1 VDKTKVHP
9 PRILIVDDDT
19 AIAKFIRANLEAEG
33 WQTIRAADGVE
44 ALEAVEKE
52 LPALVILDVMMPNID
67 GFEVLYRLR
76 QWSQIPVI
84 MLSVRD
90 EMAYKVKCLN
100 LGADDYITKPF
111 GADELVA
118 RVRAVLRRNEQAS
131 LFPRQPFF
139 TSGDLEINFITTEV
153 TMSGNQVKL
162 TPTEYNLLQELVLNT
177 GKVLPHS
184 HLLHKI
190 WGTEYGCQRE
200 YLHVFI
206 ARLRAK
212 LEPDPAKPTYIITV
226 PGMGYR
232 FQATE

>member
-1 VDKTKVHP
+1 VDKTKVHR

-19 AIAKFIRANLEAEG
+19 AITKFIRANLEAEG
-33 WQTIRAADGVE
+33 WQTIRAADGAE
-44 ALEAVEKE
+44 ALKAVEKE
-52 LPALVILDVMMPNID
+52 LPVLVILDVMMPNVD
-67 GFEVLYRLR
+67 GFEVLSRLR

-118 RVRAVLRRNEQAS
+118 RVRAVLRRNEQAN
-131 LFPRQPFF
+131 LLPRQPFF
-139 TSGDLEINFITTEV
+139 TSGDLEINFITRQV
-153 TMSGNQVKL
+153 TISGNQIKL
-162 TPTEYNLLQELVLNT
+162 TPIEHNLLQELVLNA
-177 GKVLPHS
+177 GKVLTHS

-190 WGTEYGCQRE
+190 WGAEYGCQRE

-212 LEPDPAKPTYIITV
+212 LEPDPAKPIYIITV
-226 PGMGYR
+226 PGLGYR
-232 FQATE
+232 FQTTE

>member
-1 VDKTKVHP
+1 MDKTKVRR

-19 AIAKFIRANLEAEG
+19 AITKFIRANLEAEG
-33 WQTIRAADGVE
+33 WQTLRAADGAE
-44 ALEAVEKE
+44 ALKAVEKE
-52 LPALVILDVMMPNID
+52 LPALVILDVMMPNVD
-67 GFEVLYRLR
+67 GFEVLRRLR

-84 MLSVRD
+84 MLSVRE

-118 RVRAVLRRNEQAS
+118 RVRAVLRRNEAVNI
-131 LFPRQPFF
+131 LPRQSFF
-139 TSGDLEINFITTEV
+139 TSGDLEINFVTTQV
-153 TMSGNQVKL
+153 TVSGNQIKL
-162 TPTEYNLLQELVLNT
+162 TPIEYNLLQELVLNA

-190 WGTEYGCQRE
+190 WGAEYGCQRE

-212 LEPDPAKPTYIITV
+212 LEPDPAKPRYIITV
-226 PGMGYR
+226 PGLGYR
-232 FQATE
+232 FEATE

>member
-1 VDKTKVHP
+1 MDKVKVQR

-19 AIAKFIRANLEAEG
+19 AITKFIRANLESEG
-33 WQTIRAADGVE
+33 WQTIRAADGAE
-44 ALEAVEKE
+44 ALKAVEKE
-52 LPALVILDVMMPNID
+52 LPVLVILDVMMPNVD
-67 GFEVLYRLR
+67 GFDVLHRLR

-131 LFPRQPFF
+131 LLPRQPYF
-139 TSGDLEINFITTEV
+139 TSGDIEMNLITTQV
-153 TMSGNQVKL
+153 TVSGNQIKL
-162 TPTEYNLLQELVLNT
+162 TPIEYNLLQELVLNA

-190 WGTEYGCQRE
+190 WGVEYGCQRE

-212 LEPDPAKPTYIITV
+212 LEPDPTKPRYIITV
-226 PGMGYR
+226 PGIGYR
-232 FQATE
+232 FQATT

>member
-1 VDKTKVHP
+1 MNKTKVHP
-9 PRILIVDDDT
+9 PRILIVDDDI

-33 WQTIRAADGVE
+33 WQTIRAADGAE

-90 EMAYKVKCLN
+90 EMAYKVRCLN

-118 RVRAVLRRNEQAS
+118 RVRAVLRRNEQVG
-131 LFPRQPFF
+131 LFPRQPFYA
-139 TSGDLEINFITTEV
+139 SGDLEINFITTQV
-153 TMSGNQVKL
+153 TMSGNLVKL

-184 HLLHKI
+184 YLLHKI

-200 YLHVFI
+200 YLHVFV

>member
-1 VDKTKVHP
+1 VDKTKVHR

-19 AIAKFIRANLEAEG
+19 AITKFIRANLEAEG
-33 WQTIRAADGVE
+33 WQTIRAADGAE
-44 ALEAVEKE
+44 ALKVVEKE

-67 GFEVLYRLR
+67 GFEVLHRLR

-84 MLSVRD
+84 ILSVRD

-118 RVRAVLRRNEQAS
+118 RVRAVLRRNEQAA
-131 LFPRQPFF
+131 LLPRQPFF
-139 TSGDLEINFITTEV
+139 TSGDLEINFITTQV
-153 TMSGNQVKL
+153 TISGNPIKL
-162 TPTEYNLLQELVLNT
+162 TPIEYNLLQELVLNA
-177 GKVLPHS
+177 GKVIPHN
-184 HLLHKI
+184 HLLQKI
-190 WGTEYGCQRE
+190 WGAEYGCQRE
-200 YLHVFI
+200 YLHVFV

-212 LEPDPAKPTYIITV
+212 LEPDPAKPMYIITV
-226 PGMGYR
+226 PGIGYK